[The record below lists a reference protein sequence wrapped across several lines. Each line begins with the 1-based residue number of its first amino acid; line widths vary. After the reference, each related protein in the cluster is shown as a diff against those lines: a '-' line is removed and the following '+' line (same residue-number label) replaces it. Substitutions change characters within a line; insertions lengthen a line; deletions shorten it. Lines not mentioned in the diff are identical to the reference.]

1 MNIFFCIFH
10 HYGLSHFRK
19 RTIRSNWMR
28 EFSFS
33 YEERHL
39 HCSATMLILLM
50 LSLGDVHIVNGSC
63 EFPVA
68 WTGEWYQYG
77 KIAPII
83 LNTTVIGERTC
94 IERSEDSYIV
104 YGDKCYYCIII
115 NDRHENV
122 IQFREGWCY
131 TEQTTLDEMC
141 SNIKSDDTLYS
152 MFRINSKPIPCPFS
166 GPSFTFTYDKGF
178 GECAMPISLG
188 EKCTD
193 ESKLLLKY
201 QACPDIKRSESNTEE
216 LQCLAVWNDGRNKY
230 LVGTLKG
237 RSISSAEKMYRC
249 FLYEEKTH
257 HQGKV
262 AYLLAQSGEPTCNG
276 LTTVSEGSPTIKLT
290 KVDKE
295 HNRCK
300 YPSWITEHHDWR
312 SLDGTKV
319 YHFTNKNATLKVK
332 VQNTDG
338 DTFHEEKIVC
348 HNLEKLH
355 PTENTQGYKV
365 KLIAH
370 VTSGCDIGYVCMIF
384 HKRDHHIIELQQSD
398 EKAIMPDE
406 ACSLADT
413 STMAYTTL
421 ISSSLRQR
429 RCPNPGRYVIL
440 GFTPFSVSNTSFRR
454 QRRSERHSSRI
465 TRKRTWHE
473 DISEKELYEQQRQHQ
488 QQHHHHH
495 HHQYGGEQ
503 HQQQQELQREDCK
516 RTNVEIGCASSD
528 QNEILIGK
536 TCDTEEIT
544 YYCHGSWEEKN
555 IWYTIV
561 SLKTNQPSPSFGQT
575 FCFSMQFDGSTEK
588 TSVTGKAIKTQVS
601 EQELWLTKLDRVC
614 SRGQIEEE
622 RSYTLVSQGVCE
634 DMEKAYSSLA
644 PLFSKSIILFVA
656 IMGNCAVI
664 FLLR

>member
-1 MNIFFCIFH
+1 M
-10 HYGLSHFRK
+10 LSEI
-19 RTIRSNWMR
+19 IRFLRIAFAFTMPDIQTRMR
-28 EFSFS
+28 ESCLLH
-33 YEERHL
+33 EERRL
-39 HCSATMLILLM
+39 HRSTTMLMLLL
-50 LSLGDVHIVNGSC
+50 LSLVDIRLTNGSC

-77 KIAPII
+77 KLSSI
-83 LNTTVIGERTC
+83 TVNATVLGERTC
-94 IERSEDSYIV
+94 VERSEHSYIV
-104 YGDKCYYCIII
+104 YGDNCYYCIIV

-122 IQFREGWCY
+122 IQFREGWCSP
-131 TEQTTLDEMC
+131 EQIGLDEMC

-152 MFRINSKPIPCPFS
+152 MFRVNSKPIPCPFS
-166 GPSFTFTYDKGF
+166 GSSFTFTYDKGF
-178 GECAMPISLG
+178 GECATPISLG

-201 QACPDIKRSESNTEE
+201 QACPDIERSESNTEE

-237 RSISSAEKMYRC
+237 RSISSSEKMYRC

-276 LTTVSEGSPTIKLT
+276 LTTISEGSPTIKLT

-332 VQNTDG
+332 VQNADG

-355 PTENTQGYKV
+355 PSENTQGYKV

-406 ACSLADT
+406 ACSLTDT

-429 RCPNPGRYVIL
+429 KCPNPGRYAVL
-440 GFTPFSVSNTSFRR
+440 GFTPFSVSSSPFRR
-454 QRRSERHSSRI
+454 QRRNERRPSRI
-465 TRKRTWHE
+465 TKRRTWHE
-473 DISEKELYEQQRQHQ
+473 DVPRKESYEQQRQHQ
-488 QQHHHHH
+488 QYHHHLH
-495 HHQYGGEQ
+495 HHQYGGE
-503 HQQQQELQREDCK
+503 HYQQQEEQQREDCK
-516 RTNVEIGCASSD
+516 RTSVEIGCASWD
-528 QNEILIGK
+528 QSEIVIGK
-536 TCDTEEIT
+536 TCDTEETT
-544 YYCHGSWEEKN
+544 YYCHGSWEEKDT
-555 IWYTIV
+555 WYTIV
-561 SLKTNQPSPSFGQT
+561 SLKTNEASSDFGQT
-575 FCFSMQFDGSTEK
+575 FCFSMQFGRNAEK
-588 TSVTGKAIKTQVS
+588 TSVTGRTIKTKVS
-601 EQELWLTKLDRVC
+601 EQGFWLTKLDRVC
-614 SRGQIEEE
+614 RRGHVQDE
-622 RSYTLVSQGVCE
+622 RFYTLVSEGVCE
-634 DMEKAYSSLA
+634 DVEKAYSSLA
-644 PLFSKSIILFVA
+644 PLLSKSIILFVA
-656 IMGNCAVI
+656 IMGNCAAI